1 MPERL
6 LGSSSRPNFELGLS
20 SRDMPRGLEV
30 SERDFRQSFRPPTP
44 DRLDLLIS
52 YCSRELHEVPRPHH
66 GACGTRGCVWAAA
79 RASTE
84 FPVDELEREFRHVSI
99 FEIDPIAVLRRR
111 HELIGDSR
119 RYNTSPYTVIECE
132 TDHWCCCAGDLRS
145 LIHIHLVGK
154 STRWRSAP
162 CSPLRRFRRP

>member
-6 LGSSSRPNFELGLS
+6 LGSSSRPNFELSLS

-44 DRLDLLIS
+44 NCLALKTP
-52 YCSRELHEVPRPHH
+52 YCSRALREVPRPHH
-66 GACGTRGCVWAAA
+66 DVCGMRGCTWAAA
-79 RASTE
+79 RASAE

-99 FEIDPIAVLRRR
+99 FEIDSIAVLRRR

-119 RYNTSPYTVIECE
+119 
-132 TDHWCCCAGDLRS
+132 
-145 LIHIHLVGK
+145 
-154 STRWRSAP
+154 
-162 CSPLRRFRRP
+162 